1 MPISSRIQPT
11 VNLIDIPDPVIVT
24 EMTIGENREE
34 NMTGTTGVGATTI
47 VTENPENG
55 GNVAMTVATIVVA
68 RVGVIIHSIL

>member
-1 MPISSRIQPT
+1 MHTSSRIQPT
-11 VNLIDIPDPVIVT
+11 VNLIDIPVPVIVT

-34 NMTGTTGVGATTI
+34 NMTGTTGVEATTI

-55 GNVAMTVATIVVA
+55 GSVAMIVATIVVA